1 MEKTQKERLFEDV
14 PIPKAVATLAV
25 PTVLSSLV
33 MVLYNLADT
42 YFVGML
48 NNPVENAGVAL
59 AVLALIIP
67 SLLTWQSRKHN
78 PQAGYRVKGGR
89 PALVVV
95 FLCGIAVIGVQF
107 LIAAG
112 LLPEVG

>member
-1 MEKTQKERLFEDV
+1 MKQFLNLLDGMMEYRQLKDAIEQGRV
-14 PIPKAVATLAV
+14 PV
-25 PTVLSSLV
+25 SLTG
-33 MVLYNLADT
+33 A
-42 YFVGML
+42 
-48 NNPVENAGVAL
+48 AA
-59 AVLALIIP
+59 AHKIHIIA
-67 SLLTWQSRKHN
+67 SLCGQLQ
-78 PQAGYRVKGGR
+78 R

>member
-1 MEKTQKERLFEDV
+1 IRDPEMSRGLGDV
-14 PIPKAVATLAV
+14 YKRQ
-25 PTVLSSLV
+25 
-33 MVLYNLADT
+33 
-42 YFVGML
+42 
-48 NNPVENAGVAL
+48 
-59 AVLALIIP
+59 
-67 SLLTWQSRKHN
+67 LLTWQSRKHN

>member
-1 MEKTQKERLFEDV
+1 MALG
-14 PIPKAVATLAV
+14 
-25 PTVLSSLV
+25 
-33 MVLYNLADT
+33 Y
-42 YFVGML
+42 
-48 NNPVENAGVAL
+48 AGVAL

-95 FLCGIAVIGVQF
+95 FLGIAVIGVQF